1 MSIATTPIET
11 PKSPKSTEPQVRKR
25 KKVSTVCTN
34 CRKRKIRCDRQH
46 PCNNC
51 IKSKKHNACV
61 YDDGQVSPANF
72 LTNGSS
78 HGNTVPESRPY
89 EESAR
94 IPIRFDAEAPR
105 KKLKPNTPNNERK
118 NSKKSPDNTVANN
131 QQTASENEVTIT
143 LSELNML
150 KQRLQNIE
158 ANINAQSNPQSN
170 PPYVPQTPAYP
181 TQPNILPPPV
191 LFNSWSPKQS
201 NERVMFSP
209 QQRLTTNYNVS
220 HTRGQSPSIQL
231 PPLSFKDTPRASID
245 SAPLYSE
252 MSPPR
257 SDLIASSLTSPES
270 IQMSVSG
277 DVVGVNPYLNETET
291 INFYDGYTSI
301 CVRDFRRVNHGPFA
315 WSSLMRKDKALS
327 SLWNHILKKKEKK
340 NVASQT
346 FVFGQDVHEI
356 SQENTQLV
364 ASESNESE
372 TKFKKKTLETFGFN
386 DVVPYDIL
394 KKKLQTQI
402 NKTTLPL
409 GLTLYE
415 EQVNMELQLVDRI
428 HQQLPKKKVLWKLI
442 DRFFS
447 LLYPFMPFLDEID
460 FRESVTKIIG
470 ETEYK
475 DEKIKELKVEK
486 RLDLAVIGV
495 LLIIL
500 RMSYLS
506 LFCNKESVNEMR
518 LKTTDPSPEA
528 QDMKYLLQNP
538 IGISLIDSAQNCL
551 QYFDIFRKTSMP
563 VLQCAYFLQLYH
575 IFAPEDGDDGDGAD
589 TYALNSMVVR
599 MAYSMGLN
607 REPDNFKD
615 VLNDKR
621 QNHLGRKIWHF
632 LVIGDVHNS
641 YAFGTPKLIGDD
653 FYDTKVPFIEEGNEN
668 LIDKSLDQYVTKL
681 VFPGYFLIY
690 NSVDQ
695 ILKLILS
702 VSRRLKVSEICK
714 ILNQFEIG
722 IAEQYGTLSDCLKP
736 KENLIHI
743 FARNMPVKMYISL
756 KSFLVSVYFHLFLY
770 YEHKNDSLSFFYL
783 RKILKTGAGDIMP
796 HYFELLGNS
805 EVVCDMVINP
815 KLIQII
821 HKANQINIALII
833 RVNMSIYRMKNLQH
847 HAENCK
853 KDDFYY
859 SYYKELCKFSSC
871 LTRCAE
877 VGIAAVSKL
886 STRYYY
892 AWKITKGHNFLLK
905 TITSMEFYEKESTN
919 AQEITLPKYK
929 LEQIA
934 DLENICEVALN
945 KLGKTLVMGD
955 EFCSNVNYKKYK
967 GDQTYSTSSESSSTP
982 NKDSPLDSRK
992 YTNDF
997 GLDLVNN
1004 QEIDKIWLQML
1015 SLKSEEAQ
1023 QQRQQELQPFTS
1035 SQSQSQSPLTLANQ
1049 GYMPRPELRRG
1060 SYYGNTPFAL
1070 ENLNFDGFGGQS
1082 KSSNN
1087 GEADLSSFD
1096 FFVDLPFDQLFTN

>member
-1 MSIATTPIET
+1 MSVATPTEI
-11 PKSPKSTEPQVRKR
+11 PKSNETQVRKR
-25 KKVSTVCTN
+25 RKVSTVCTN
-34 CRKRKIRCDRQH
+34 CKKRKIRCDRQH
-46 PCNNC
+46 PCKNC
-51 IKSKKHNACV
+51 IKSKKHSACV
-61 YDDGQVSPANF
+61 YDDGQVSPAN
-72 LTNGSS
+72 LPTNGSS
-78 HGNTVPESRPY
+78 HRIIVPESRPY
-89 EESAR
+89 EDSAK
-94 IPIRFDAEAPR
+94 IPIRFNNEVSR
-105 KKLKPNTPNNERK
+105 KKLKPVTPNNEHK
-118 NSKKSPDNTVANN
+118 TTKKSRDKTKVSNP
-131 QQTASENEVTIT
+131 QTASENEVTIS

-158 ANINAQSNPQSN
+158 ANINAQANNPSFV
-170 PPYVPQTPAYP
+170 PPSSPYP

-191 LFNSWSPKQS
+191 LFSSWSPKQS
-201 NERVMFSP
+201 NDRIMFNP

-220 HTRGQSPSIQL
+220 NTRGQSPSIQL
-231 PPLSFKDTPRASID
+231 PPLSFKDTPRGSID
-245 SAPLYSE
+245 SVRLYSE

-257 SDLIASSLTSPES
+257 SDLIESSLTSPES
-270 IQMSVSG
+270 IQLPVSG
-277 DVVGVNPYLNETET
+277 DIVGVNPYLNETET

-340 NVASQT
+340 NEESQT
-346 FVFGQDVHEI
+346 FVFGQDMHEI

-372 TKFKKKTLETFGFN
+372 TKFKKKTLETFGFS

-460 FRESVTKIIG
+460 FRQSVTKIIG
-470 ETEYK
+470 EKEYK

-528 QDMKYLLQNP
+528 QEMKYLLQNP

-589 TYALNSMVVR
+589 TYALNSMIVR

-641 YAFGTPKLIGDD
+641 YAFGTPKLISDD
-653 FYDTKVPFIEEGNEN
+653 FYDTKIPFIEEGNEN
-668 LIDKSLDQYVTKL
+668 LIDKSLDQYVTRL
-681 VFPGYFLIY
+681 VFPGYLVY

-702 VSRRLKVSEICK
+702 VSGRLKVSEICK
-714 ILNQFEIG
+714 LLNQFEIG
-722 IAEQYGTLSDCLKP
+722 IAEQYGTLSNCLEP

-833 RVNMSIYRMKNLQH
+833 RVNMSIYRMKTLKL

-853 KDDFYY
+853 NDDFYY

-905 TITSMEFYEKESTN
+905 TITSMEFYEKEVMNS
-919 AQEITLPKYK
+919 QDITLPKYK
-929 LEQIA
+929 LEQIV
-934 DLENICEVALN
+934 DLESICEVALN
-945 KLGKTLVMGD
+945 KLGKTQVMGD
-955 EFCSNVNYKKYK
+955 EFCSNVNYRKYK

-1015 SLKSEEAQ
+1015 SMKNDQAQ
-1023 QQRQQELQPFTS
+1023 LQRQQELQLMAASQLQSKSPFAS
-1035 SQSQSQSPLTLANQ
+1035 AHQS
-1049 GYMPRPELRRG
+1049 YMPRPELRRG
-1060 SYYGNTPFAL
+1060 SYYGNSPFTL
-1070 ENLNFDGFGGQS
+1070 DNFNFDGFGGQS
-1082 KSSNN
+1082 RSSNN
-1087 GEADLSSFD
+1087 GEVDLSSFD
-1096 FFVDLPFDQLFTN
+1096 FFTDLPFDQLFTN